1 MEVKKELTSIDAKN
15 EAQKLV
21 FAPLFFQA
29 IVTLRQ
35 TGILELIGKNRKG
48 IPINEIANKSG
59 ISDYGVRVLLEAAS
73 SANVVE
79 FINDESVVLTKT
91 GYILNTDLM
100 TEVNLNF
107 VNDVC
112 YSGAKYLTE
121 SIRSGK
127 PAGLK
132 TLGNWNTL
140 YEGLSIL
147 PEKERKSWF
156 DFDHYYS
163 DDAFP
168 AALKIVFKENPKYIF
183 DVGGNT
189 GKWAF
194 ACCGYDKNVKIKI
207 LDLPVQLSVCK
218 KNAEEKQLLSRIDFH
233 PINLLDTSQSIPHGA
248 DAIWMSQ
255 FLDCFSEKEILTIL
269 INARNAVSSGTFIYI
284 MEPFIDNQRFE
295 AARHCLVAT
304 SLYFTIIANGNSK
317 MYSTS
322 VMKKLVNEAGLK
334 VVEIFPLIGDS
345 YQTILK
351 CAKA

>member
-1 MEVKKELTSIDAKN
+1 MKKEFTSIDAKN

-35 TGILELIGKNRKG
+35 TGILELIGKNKKG
-48 IPINEIANKSG
+48 IHIDEIASKSD
-59 ISDYGVRVLLEAAS
+59 ISDYGIRVLLEAAS
-73 SANVVE
+73 SSNVVE
-79 FINDESVVLTKT
+79 FIDDDTVVLTKM

-100 TEVNLNF
+100 TEVNINF
-107 VNDVC
+107 VNDIC

-121 SIRSGK
+121 SIKTGK

-132 TLGNWNTL
+132 TLGSWNTL

-147 PEKERKSWF
+147 PEKEKKSWF

-168 AALKIVFKENPKYIF
+168 AALKIVFKENPEYIF
-183 DVGGNT
+183 DIGGNT
-189 GKWAF
+189 GKWAI
-194 ACCGYDKNVKIKI
+194 ACCEHNKNVKVKI
-207 LDLPVQLSVCK
+207 LDLPGQLGISK

-233 PINLLDTSQSIPHGA
+233 QINLLDTSHTIPEGA

-269 INARNAVSSGTFIYI
+269 INARNAASPGTFIYI

-317 MYSTS
+317 MYSVA
-322 VMKKLVNEAGLK
+322 VMKKLVQDAGLK
-334 VVEIFPLIGDS
+334 VVETFPLINDS
-345 YQTILK
+345 CQTILK
-351 CAKA
+351 CTKA

>member
-1 MEVKKELTSIDAKN
+1 MKKEFTSIDAKN
-15 EAQKLV
+15 EAQKII

-35 TGILELIGKNRKG
+35 TGILELIGKNKKG
-48 IPINEIANKSG
+48 ISISEIAGKSH
-59 ISDYGVRVLLEAAS
+59 ISEYGVKVLLEAAS
-73 SANVVE
+73 SSNVVE
-79 FINDESVVLTKT
+79 FINEDAVVLAKT

-100 TEVNLNF
+100 TEINLNF

-121 SIRSGK
+121 SIRNGK
-127 PAGLK
+127 PEGLK

-147 PEKERKSWF
+147 PEKARKSWF

-168 AALKIVFKENPKYIF
+168 AALKIVFKENPNYIF

-194 ACCGYDKNVKIKI
+194 ACCGHDKTVKVKI
-207 LDLPVQLSVCK
+207 LDLPVQLAVCK
-218 KNAEEKQLLSRIDFH
+218 KNVEEKQLLSRIDFH
-233 PINLLDTSQSIPHGA
+233 PINLLNSSQPIPKGA

-269 INARNAVSSGTFIYI
+269 INARNAASANTFIYI

-317 MYSTS
+317 MYSMGG
-322 VMKKLVNEAGLK
+322 MKKLVREAGLK
-334 VVEIFPLIGDS
+334 VVETFPLIDDS

-351 CAKA
+351 CAKR

>member
-1 MEVKKELTSIDAKN
+1 MLKKEFSSIEAKN

-29 IVTLRQ
+29 IVTLRK
-35 TGILELIGKNRKG
+35 TGILELISKNRKG
-48 IPINEIANKSG
+48 ISISEIANKSG
-59 ISDYGVRVLLEAAS
+59 ISEYGVRVLLEAAS
-73 SANVVE
+73 SCNVVE
-79 FINDESVVLTKT
+79 FIGDEIAVLTKI

-100 TEVNLNF
+100 TEINLNF

-121 SIRSGK
+121 SISNSR
-127 PAGLK
+127 PEGLK
-132 TLGNWNTL
+132 TLGTWNTL

-163 DDAFP
+163 DEAFP

-194 ACCGYDKNVKIKI
+194 ACCGHDPNVKIKI
-207 LDLPVQLSVCK
+207 LDLPVQLNVCK
-218 KNAEEKQLLSRIDFH
+218 KNAEEKHLLNRIDFH
-233 PINLLDTSQSIPHGA
+233 PINLLDSSQPIPHGA
-248 DAIWMSQ
+248 DTIWMSQ

-269 INARNAVSSGTFIYI
+269 INARIAASSGTFIYI

-295 AARHCLVAT
+295 AAQHCLVAT

-317 MYSTS
+317 MYSTG

-334 VVEIFPLIGDS
+334 VVETFPLIGDS

-351 CAKA
+351 CVKA